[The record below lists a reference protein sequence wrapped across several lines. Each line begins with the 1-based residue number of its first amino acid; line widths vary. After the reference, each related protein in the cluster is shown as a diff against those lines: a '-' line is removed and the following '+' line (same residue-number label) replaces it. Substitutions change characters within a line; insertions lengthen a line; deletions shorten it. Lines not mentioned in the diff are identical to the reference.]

1 MDIRVFGM
9 LHTLRTNSRG
19 ITSMIHLSE
28 IKDLTWTFFK
38 QFLVGFFS
46 VI

>member
-1 MDIRVFGM
+1 MDIRVFGT
-9 LHTLRTNSRG
+9 LHTNSRG
-19 ITSMIHLSE
+19 ITSMIDLSE